1 MTSRRGS
8 NYHST
13 LCSRCMITQMIT
25 NATTKLCP
33 PYVFNYKPDE
43 EIIIMKKK
51 KKNPLKISAENT
63 KEQANAL
70 HVQNNKVQN
79 KNIFKK
85 NYGLFRGGGHQRF
98 LAADIFHQRLHA
110 TPLGSMV
117 TTCRP
122 VVKSGPNDIG
132 GPERNT
138 KYSPLK
144 PPLEFIIMLSRQ
156 ILIEFVK
163 D

>member
-1 MTSRRGS
+1 MTSRRSS

-13 LCSRCMITQMIT
+13 LCKQMYDYLDDHERH
-25 NATTKLCP
+25 TTKLCP

-43 EIIIMKKK
+43 EIIIMKK

-70 HVQNNKVQN
+70 HVQNNKAWN

-85 NYGLFRGGGHQRF
+85 NYGLFQRWGGGHQRF
-98 LAADIFHQRLHA
+98 LSADIFHQRLHA

-117 TTCRP
+117 TICRP
-122 VVKSGPNDIG
+122 VVKNGPNDIG
-132 GPERNT
+132 RPTAKTQNMVH
-138 KYSPLK
+138 SK
-144 PPLEFIIMLSRQ
+144 PPLEFIIMLSR
-156 ILIEFVK
+156 
-163 D
+163 